1 MPNGC
6 CPSGSIII
14 LLLSGKG
21 QLAPK
26 AGGLTFPAVVS
37 SFPSSLA
44 GTEISKVLLSSPCLS
59 LSPGTCAFAEF
70 HFTSF
75 HFISFHCNSQ
85 RGSRRKGSKGDKN
98 SPRRSKLT
106 DGTLLLQ
113 MHPCFCKAWQLRCSA
128 PDHCMDLILWV
139 PALLWP
145 LTATLYMWTALN
157 VTLQKYSLY
166 GVGEQIC
173 AGSKSF
179 NRYKWMGT

>member
-75 HFISFHCNSQ
+75 HFISFHFTATV
-85 RGSRRKGSKGDKN
+85 RGEAEGKAAKGIRTAPGEAN
-98 SPRRSKLT
+98 WLT
-106 DGTLLLQ
+106 GHFSCRCTLAFAKHGSFAALLQITAWIWYCGYQHCCGLLLLL
-113 MHPCFCKAWQLRCSA
+113 CICGQL
-128 PDHCMDLILWV
+128 
-139 PALLWP
+139 
-145 LTATLYMWTALN
+145 
-157 VTLQKYSLY
+157 
-166 GVGEQIC
+166 
-173 AGSKSF
+173 
-179 NRYKWMGT
+179 